1 MSLSSKIVVG
11 LVLGLVAGL
20 CFGERM
26 TQLDLVGEI
35 FLGLLQMTVL
45 PYILVSLVSAVG
57 ALRRNQA
64 QALARYGALV
74 IAMLWGVT
82 LVLIA
87 IASLSFPEWQSASY
101 FSPSMLEP
109 AQHFDFIA
117 SFLPSNIFHALGA
130 GTIPAVVVFA
140 LLLGVALLRL
150 SSKDEF
156 LKVVNSLQEAIGEMA
171 SLVMKTAPV
180 GVFAIAGSAAGT
192 LDLDA
197 LKGLYVYLV
206 TLTLLSLVLTFWVF
220 PMLVKTLTKFRYSE
234 VLDAS
239 KDALITAFATG
250 NLFIVLPI
258 IAENTRKLFLRSY
271 ETHSPQ
277 SNLVEVVVPA
287 AFSLPVAGK
296 LMALL
301 FVLFAGWFSGEPIAL
316 VDYPELLLTGVVNLF
331 GSSIAAVPSLLQAHK
346 IPAEVFEL
354 FLITENII
362 SNRLGAMVSV
372 MFVVVLAILVAA
384 GVDRKWRWHTFAVV
398 RFAVVGLVL
407 VTAMSY
413 SLRYLYKA
421 VGSEYTAYDEF
432 IKRELL
438 LPPAPSR
445 NLMEVPNHRPSE
457 PAGNSLERIANRGLL
472 RVGYYRDWLPYAFH
486 NQQGQLVGLDIELWH
501 QLARD
506 LGVRVEFVRVYRRD
520 VKRLLDAHYLDMAA
534 GVAMTASAIAN
545 YTLAPP
551 HFNENLALL
560 VRKDKR
566 AQLREWQAIG
576 SSQRLH
582 LGVPNAYY
590 LTGSLRS
597 ALPHWQVQ
605 EIASPRS
612 FVRGEKPELDAIIF
626 GAAGAS
632 AWTLLYPEY
641 GVVVPQPALPPVPMA
656 MPVASNDLAFVLFMR
671 QWLDIRRNDGTIEKL
686 TDYWIRGQR
695 PEGHRHRWNLWDD
708 WVMADSA
715 PPIDE

>member
-11 LVLGLVAGL
+11 LLLGLVAGL
-20 CFGERM
+20 CFGARM
-26 TQLDLVGEI
+26 TALDTLGEI

-57 ALRRNQA
+57 ALKRNQA

-74 IAMLWGVT
+74 LALLWGVT

-87 IASLSFPEWQSASY
+87 IASLSFPEWESASY
-101 FSPSMLEP
+101 FSPSLLEP
-109 AQHFDFIA
+109 AQRFDFIG

-130 GTIPAVVVFA
+130 GSIPAVVVFA

-150 SSKDEF
+150 GQKDEF
-156 LKVVNSLQEAIGEMA
+156 LKVVNALQEAIGEMA
-171 SLVMKTAPV
+171 SLVMKTAPI
-180 GVFAIAGSAAGT
+180 GVFSIAASAAGT
-192 LDLDA
+192 LDLEA

-206 TLTLLSLVLTFWVF
+206 TLTLLCLVLTFWVF
-220 PMLVKTLTKFRYSE
+220 PMLVKTLTKYRYSE
-234 VLDAS
+234 VLDVS

-258 IAENTRKLFLRSY
+258 IAENTRKMFLRSY

-287 AFSLPVAGK
+287 SFSIPVAGK

-331 GSSIAAVPSLLQAHK
+331 GSSLAAVPSLLHAHK
-346 IPAEVFEL
+346 IPGEVFEL

-362 SNRLGAMVSV
+362 SNRLGAMTSV
-372 MFVVVLAILVAA
+372 MFVVVMAILVATGA
-384 GVDRKWRWHTFAVV
+384 NRKWRWNTFAVV
-398 RFAVVGLVL
+398 RFAIVGLVL
-407 VTAMSY
+407 ITAMSY

-421 VGSEYTAYDEF
+421 VGNEYTAYDEF
-432 IKRELL
+432 IARDLL
-438 LPPAPSR
+438 LPAAASR
-445 NLMEVPNHRPSE
+445 SLLEVPALRPQE
-457 PAGNSLERIANRGLL
+457 PSGNTLERIAARGKL

-486 NQQGQLVGLDIELWH
+486 NKQGQLVGLDIELWH
-501 QLARD
+501 QLGRD
-506 LGVRVEFVRVYRRD
+506 LGVRVEFVRVYRRE
-520 VKRLLDAHYLDMAA
+520 VKQLLDSRYLDMAA
-534 GVAMTASAIAN
+534 GVAMTPAAIAS
-545 YTLAPP
+545 YTLAAP

-566 AQLREWQAIG
+566 AQLREWQEIG
-576 SSQRLH
+576 SSERWH

-590 LTGSLRS
+590 LTSSLRT
-597 ALPHWQVQ
+597 ALPNWQVQ
-605 EIASPRS
+605 EVASPRS
-612 FVRGEKPELDAIIF
+612 FVRGDKPELDAIIF

-656 MPVASNDLAFVLFMR
+656 MPVATNDLDFVLFMR
-671 QWLDIRRNDGTIEKL
+671 QWLEIRRTDGTINKL
-686 TDYWIRGQR
+686 TNYWIRGQR
-695 PEGHRHRWNLWDD
+695 PEGSKHRWNFWDD
-708 WVMADSA
+708 WVMRST
-715 PPIDE
+715 PPVDE